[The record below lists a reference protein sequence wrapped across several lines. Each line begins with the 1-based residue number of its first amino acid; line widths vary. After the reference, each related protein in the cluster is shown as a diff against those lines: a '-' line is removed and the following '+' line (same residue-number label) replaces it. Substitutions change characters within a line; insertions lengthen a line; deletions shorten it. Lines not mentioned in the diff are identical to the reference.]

1 MSLWNPKTPLNQP
14 PGRGCVGANH
24 LVRAHD
30 PITSVMAAE
39 HAGCFAG
46 AHCARIVEA
55 LKTAGNATAHELQA
69 LTGLTVVQID
79 RRLPELLRNGKAKIR
94 QHENLNDVIRGGC
107 RVWEAV

>member
-24 LVRAHD
+24 PVRAHD
-30 PITSVMAAE
+30 SITSVIAAE
-39 HAGCFAG
+39 NAGCFAG

-79 RRLPELLRNGKAKIR
+79 RRLPDLARIGKARVAQLAGEDI
-94 QHENLNDVIRGGC
+94 IRGKS
-107 RVWEAV
+107 RVWVLA